1 MAMDQA
7 ERDRRRREKSAKMQE
22 EDLRLKVRP
31 GTKQALLDLM
41 EWAGIEEQGEALT
54 LMIHHVEALGHHAL
68 FRIARH
74 EVEAHRSVAR
84 TEPLRLSARK
94 QTGQNLRTICGWAD
108 ATYSQM
114 IEALIHG
121 IHALGRL
128 HAAKF
133 LTPPRHE
140 ISISPRLA
148 LAFDRK
154 SMLML
159 QQDPGDEIVPPGQNM
174 EGAGGIEPPRHCPDT
189 SATRPTLRNLENRSL
204 PAPSRPI
211 QMLL

>member
-1 MAMDQA
+1 MALTQQQ
-7 ERDRRRREKSAKMQE
+7 RDEKRRAKAATLQE

-31 GTKQALLDLM
+31 GTKQALQELM
-41 EWAGIEEQGEALT
+41 DWAGIEEQGEAMT

-68 FRIARH
+68 FKIARH
-74 EVEAHRSVAR
+74 EIEAHRDVAR
-84 TEPLRLSARK
+84 TEPIRLSARK
-94 QTGQNLRTICGWAD
+94 RTDQHLRAICGWSE

-121 IHALGRL
+121 IRALGRL

-154 SMLML
+154 SMLMI
-159 QQDPGDEIVPPGQNM
+159 QQDPGDEVI
-174 EGAGGIEPPRHCPDT
+174 ASCH
-189 SATRPTLRNLENRSL
+189 A
-204 PAPSRPI
+204 
-211 QMLL
+211 

>member
-1 MAMDQA
+1 MAMSPK
-7 ERDRRRREKSAKMQE
+7 ERDEKRRAKAARLQE

-31 GTKQALLDLM
+31 GTKQALLELM
-41 EWAGIEEQGEALT
+41 EWAGIEEQGEAMT

-68 FRIARH
+68 FKIARH
-74 EVEAHRSVAR
+74 EIEAHRAVAR
-84 TEPLRLSARK
+84 TESLRLSARK
-94 QTGQNLRTICGWAD
+94 RTGQHLRAICGWAD
-108 ATYSQM
+108 ASHSQM

-121 IHALGRL
+121 IRALGRL

-154 SMLML
+154 SMLMM
-159 QQDPGDEIVPPGQNM
+159 QQDPGDEILK
-174 EGAGGIEPPRHCPDT
+174 PR
-189 SATRPTLRNLENRSL
+189 
-204 PAPSRPI
+204 
-211 QMLL
+211 

>member
-1 MAMDQA
+1 MALTQQQRDEKRRAKA
-7 ERDRRRREKSAKMQE
+7 ERLQE

-31 GTKQALLDLM
+31 GTKQALLELM
-41 EWAGIEEQGEALT
+41 EWAGIEEQGEAMT
-54 LMIHHVEALGHHAL
+54 LMIHHIEALGHHAL
-68 FRIARH
+68 FRVARH
-74 EVEAHRSVAR
+74 EIEGHRSVVR

-94 QTGQNLRTICGWAD
+94 RTGQHLRAICGWAD
-108 ATYSQM
+108 TTYSQM

-140 ISISPRLA
+140 ISISPSLA

-154 SMLML
+154 SMLMI
-159 QQDPGDEIVPPGQNM
+159 QQEPGDEVIAPALN
-174 EGAGGIEPPRHCPDT
+174 AK
-189 SATRPTLRNLENRSL
+189 ASL
-204 PAPSRPI
+204 
-211 QMLL
+211 

>member
-1 MAMDQA
+1 MALTQQQ
-7 ERDRRRREKSAKMQE
+7 RDERRREKAERLQE

-31 GTKQALLDLM
+31 GTKQALLELM
-41 EWAGIEEQGEALT
+41 EWAGIEEQGEAMT
-54 LMIHHVEALGHHAL
+54 LMIHHIEALGHHAL

-74 EVEAHRSVAR
+74 EIEAHRSVAR
-84 TEPLRLSARK
+84 TESLRLSARK
-94 QTGQNLRTICGWAD
+94 RTGQHLRAICGWAD

-140 ISISPRLA
+140 ISITPRLA

-154 SMLML
+154 SMLMI
-159 QQDPGDEIVPPGQNM
+159 QQDPGDEVIPPDQ
-174 EGAGGIEPPRHCPDT
+174 RK
-189 SATRPTLRNLENRSL
+189 SALHG
-204 PAPSRPI
+204 
-211 QMLL
+211 